1 VSWNRRR
8 IAVFSAKAKKRVGG
22 RRRLLIACFL
32 SRGTT
37 AARRRF
43 PAWLFFHEPRETTM
57 NTNGL
62 AMIVGGLVVV
72 VAVFIF
78 FGTDLIR
85 GDRDRDIN
93 VTIEAPAAP
102 AN

>member
-1 VSWNRRR
+1 
-8 IAVFSAKAKKRVGG
+8 
-22 RRRLLIACFL
+22 
-32 SRGTT
+32 
-37 AARRRF
+37 
-43 PAWLFFHEPRETTM
+43 M

-62 AMIVGGLVVV
+62 AMIVGGLVVA
-72 VAVFIF
+72 VAAFVF